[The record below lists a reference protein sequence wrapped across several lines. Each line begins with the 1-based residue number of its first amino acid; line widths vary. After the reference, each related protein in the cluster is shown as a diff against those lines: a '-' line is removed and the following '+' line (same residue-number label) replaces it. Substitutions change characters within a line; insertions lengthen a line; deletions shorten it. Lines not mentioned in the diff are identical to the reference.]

1 MAARFMKSATI
12 YIQIALA
19 AHTHAQIENCIV
31 CVYVYVRGCLII
43 KINEYVLYLKCNLP
57 AWLCTSRKG
66 SIKFLSDLF
75 MLIVARLQRQM
86 PQPALNKNN

>member
-1 MAARFMKSATI
+1 MAIQKSLLLLCCMAARFMKSATI

-43 KINEYVLYLKCNLP
+43 KINECAMFKMQFACLAVHV
-57 AWLCTSRKG
+57 T
-66 SIKFLSDLF
+66 
-75 MLIVARLQRQM
+75 QR
-86 PQPALNKNN
+86 LNKIFK